1 VATITSRQHS
11 ETCTH
16 CGAAVIGPEWS
27 ESVDE
32 QKTIHIWHC
41 VVCGNEFETKDEVI
55 EEKPSN
61 AELVERF
68 LPNLLVE

>member
-1 VATITSRQHS
+1 MATVTSRQHS
-11 ETCTH
+11 ETCTR
-16 CGAAVIGPEWS
+16 CGAAVNCPEWS

-32 QKTIHIWHC
+32 QKTTHIWHC

-55 EEKPSN
+55 EEEPSN